1 MIKRIYLYIAIPFIT
16 VFIFRLIKA
25 AQGER
30 LEEIIGG
37 IIVGVLID
45 FIVSVG
51 FAIAEYKRKH

>member
-1 MIKRIYLYIAIPFIT
+1 MNKRVCLYIAIPFII
-16 VFIFRLIKA
+16 VFIFRLTKA

-37 IIVGVLID
+37 IMVGVLID

-51 FAIAEYKRKH
+51 FAIAEYKRKY